1 MDCATIR
8 RMAPVFDSRLLL
20 TLSLSI
26 IRAAGPEGSS
36 PEGREPDI
44 KSLVE
49 KHHRYLLALL
59 QFKSGDDD
67 TAMDLL
73 QDTYVS
79 FLNAVLGDKNPGR
92 WSDDTKV
99 RNYLITI
106 ALNKV
111 RDHFRVAKRRSGEWI
126 RFRTNEE
133 MDDWLDNAAST
144 EPNAA
149 DAIAEADERSRFR
162 AYTRLAMERLDDRD
176 RAVLDLKFSKGFDN
190 PGITASMG
198 IGVKAVESLLFRAK
212 RRFRSEFE
220 KIREESE

>member
-1 MDCATIR
+1 MVSALD
-8 RMAPVFDSRLLL
+8 PRLLL
-20 TLSLSI
+20 TLSLSL
-26 IRAAGPEGSS
+26 IRATGSAGSS

-44 KSLVE
+44 KALVE

-59 QFKSGDDD
+59 QFKTGDAE
-67 TAMDLL
+67 TALDLL
-73 QDTYVS
+73 QDTYLS
-79 FLNAVLGDKNPGR
+79 FLNAVLQDSGSGR

-111 RDHFRVAKRRSGEWI
+111 RDHFRVAKRRSGGLI

-133 MDDWLDNAAST
+133 MDDWLNNTATSA
-144 EPNAA
+144 PNAA
-149 DAIAEADERSRFR
+149 DAMAEADERTRFK

-176 RAVLDLKFSKGFDN
+176 RTVLDLKFSKNLDN
-190 PGITASMG
+190 PGIAARMG
-198 IGVKAVESLLFRAK
+198 LGVKAVESLLFRAK
-212 RRFRSEFE
+212 RRFRAEFE